1 MARVKRGVM
10 ARRRHKK
17 VLNLAKGYYNAR
29 RKVFRVAKQAVIK
42 AQQYAYIGRKQKKR
56 NFRSLWI
63 TRINAAARSNGLSYS
78 RFMNGLLKAGITLD
92 RKVLAA
98 IAVHDA
104 AGFTALTEKAKG
116 ALAAEAVTPQ
126 QL

>member
-42 AQQYAYIGRKQKKR
+42 AGQYAYIGRKQKKR

-63 TRINAAARSNGLSYS
+63 TRINAAARLNGLSYS

-92 RKVLAA
+92 RKVLAD

-104 AGFTALTEKAKG
+104 KAFTALVEKAKS
-116 ALAAEAVTPQ
+116 ALAA
-126 QL
+126 